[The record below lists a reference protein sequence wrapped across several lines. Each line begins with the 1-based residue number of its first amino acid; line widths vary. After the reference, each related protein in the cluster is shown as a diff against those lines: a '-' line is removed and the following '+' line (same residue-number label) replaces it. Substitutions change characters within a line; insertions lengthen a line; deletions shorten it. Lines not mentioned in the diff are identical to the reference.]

1 MENSVLGMSW
11 KATFSLGLSNSE
23 HRSLLKLSEFS
34 NFFKKGGF
42 KFSDHDKTLHRWYYN
57 STLLFIRSGSASSSA
72 WKNIIIFTSTL
83 SLQQAIGYFRER
95 CPSITFCWNRKLK
108 ISPCKGKKIAN
119 MSQNDF
125 YHLISILLYKKV
137 PILFQQYLPDSSIK
151 YSWEQKLESYL
162 ETLM

>member
-1 MENSVLGMSW
+1 
-11 KATFSLGLSNSE
+11 
-23 HRSLLKLSEFS
+23 
-34 NFFKKGGF
+34 
-42 KFSDHDKTLHRWYYN
+42 
-57 STLLFIRSGSASSSA
+57 
-72 WKNIIIFTSTL
+72 
-83 SLQQAIGYFRER
+83 
-95 CPSITFCWNRKLK
+95 
-108 ISPCKGKKIAN
+108 